1 MDQPTVL
8 ILANDPEFARSV
20 VARWQTERAVPAF
33 TMMSGDVWSEAAT
46 ASYSVAIVGAAGRA
60 EAVAIVSELDKT
72 GRPVIVISS
81 DSASAQAIR
90 EVTPRAL
97 VMTQHEGWL
106 DALVLVGAEVLR
118 RVDAMARAR
127 RAEHTAAAVQMN
139 ATLGRY
145 MLEMRHS
152 LNNALTSVLGNSEL
166 LLLEPGALSAPV
178 REQVDVI
185 RSMALRIHE
194 ILQRFSSLE
203 SELRFAQK
211 GQEEALQKPQESNPV
226 RIAAAS

>member
-20 VARWQTERAVPAF
+20 MARWQTERMLPAF
-33 TMMSGDVWSEAAT
+33 TLMNGEVWSAAS
-46 ASYSVAIVGAAGRA
+46 ASYDLAIIGSVDGKQLPAIL
-60 EAVAIVSELDKT
+60 SELEKT
-72 GRPVIVISS
+72 GRPVLMVCG
-81 DSASAQAIR
+81 DSTCGQAIH
-90 EVTPRAL
+90 ESHPRTL
-97 VMTQHEGWL
+97 VLSQYEGWL
-106 DALVLVGAEVLR
+106 DALVLVSNEILR
-118 RVDAMARAR
+118 RVDAVARAR
-127 RAEHTAAAVQMN
+127 RAEQSAASLQMN

-178 REQVDVI
+178 REQVDTI

-194 ILQRFSSLE
+194 IVQRFSSLE
-203 SELRFAQK
+203 TELKCAQK
-211 GQEEALQKPQESNPV
+211 AQDETKPIRV
-226 RIAAAS
+226 AAAS

>member
-20 VARWQTERAVPAF
+20 MARWQTERAVPAF
-33 TMMSGDVWSEAAT
+33 TTVSRDVWNEAAAAPYDLAIIGT
-46 ASYSVAIVGAAGRA
+46 IEGEESQAIVT
-60 EAVAIVSELDKT
+60 ELDKT
-72 GRPVIVISS
+72 GRPVIVICG
-81 DSASAQAIR
+81 DSVSAQSIR
-90 EVTPRAL
+90 EATPRAL
-97 VMTQHEGWL
+97 VMRQYEGWL
-106 DALVLVGAEVLR
+106 DALVLVAGEVLR
-118 RVDAMARAR
+118 RVDAQARAR
-127 RAEHTAAAVQMN
+127 QAEHNAAAVQMN

-145 MLEMRHS
+145 MLEMRHG

-203 SELRFAQK
+203 TELRFSQKAQDEGVK
-211 GQEEALQKPQESNPV
+211 TIRV
-226 RIAAAS
+226 AAAS

>member
-1 MDQPTVL
+1 LDQPTVL

-20 VARWQTERAVPAF
+20 MARWQTERAVPAF
-33 TMMSGDVWSEAAT
+33 TMMSGDVWNQASA
-46 ASYSVAIVGAAGRA
+46 ASYDVAILGAIEG
-60 EAVAIVSELDKT
+60 EEFLAIVTELEKT
-72 GRPVIVISS
+72 GRPMIAICS
-81 DSASAQAIR
+81 DSASAQEIR
-90 EVTPRAL
+90 ETAARAL

-106 DALVLVGAEVLR
+106 DALVLVGSEVLR
-118 RVDAMARAR
+118 RVEAVARAR
-127 RAEHTAAAVQMN
+127 QAEHNAAAVQMN

-178 REQVDVI
+178 REQIDVI
-185 RSMALRIHE
+185 RSMALRMHE

-203 SELRFAQK
+203 TELRFAQK
-211 GQEEALQKPQESNPV
+211 AQDEGVKTIRV
-226 RIAAAS
+226 AAAS

>member
-8 ILANDPEFARSV
+8 ILSNDPEFSRAV
-20 VARWQTERAVPAF
+20 TARWQTERVVPAF
-33 TMMSGDVWSEAAT
+33 TLMSGEVWSSAAS
-46 ASYSVAIVGAAGRA
+46 AAYDLAIVGCVAGG
-60 EAVAIVSELDKT
+60 ELLAILRELDKT
-72 GRPVIVISS
+72 GRPVLVACA
-81 DSASAQAIR
+81 DSGCAQ
-90 EVTPRAL
+90 EVRDAQPRAL
-97 VMTQHEGWL
+97 VMTQQEGWL
-106 DALVLVGAEVLR
+106 DALVLVSTEVLR
-118 RVDAMARAR
+118 RLDAVVRSR
-127 RAEHTAAAVQMN
+127 RAEQTAASLQMN

-178 REQVDVI
+178 REQIDTI

-203 SELRFAQK
+203 AELKCAQK
-211 GQEEALQKPQESNPV
+211 AQDEVKAIRV
-226 RIAAAS
+226 AAAS